1 MQKNVAAHFNDGKT
15 VKGTSLDALSGNPQC
30 HIGNKDDGVVEV
42 LYRDL
47 KALYFVKELDGD
59 HEYRDVQEP
68 EDGDARL
75 RGSKQ
80 IRIRFRDGEE
90 MVGLSNAFPP
100 TRSFFFTMPIAKSNN
115 VPVLVNHDAVSSMQQ
130 RAK

>member
-1 MQKNVAAHFNDGKT
+1 MQNNVVAHFNDGKI
-15 VKGTSLDALSGNPQC
+15 VKGTSLDALPGNPKY
-30 HIGNKDDGVVEV
+30 HFGTKDDGVVEV
-42 LYRDL
+42 LYRHL
-47 KALYFVKELDGD
+47 KALYFVKELDGN

-80 IRIRFRDGEE
+80 IRLRFRAGEE
-90 MVGLSNAFPP
+90 MVGSSNAFPP
-100 TRSFFFTMPIAKSNN
+100 TRSFFFTMPISKSNN
-115 VPVLVNHDAVSSMQQ
+115 VPVLVNRDAVSSMQQ